1 MSIINHFHDFR
12 RPAQRRSFN
21 RSSAARVI
29 RPLGQAIASAKRAY
43 VVLLSLTLLAAVFAG
58 VVALRAAI
66 LLHAFRY

>member
-1 MSIINHFHDFR
+1 
-12 RPAQRRSFN
+12 
-21 RSSAARVI
+21 VI